1 MCLTV
6 FTMTA
11 AADLSV
17 ISSFQGDEL
26 ECVKRFAA
34 FSPGTIAVPDDS
46 RRQPMARVVGHLVGQ
61 IDAFNFARYIRRS
74 VTVEGA
80 SQSAL

>member
-46 RRQPMARVVGHLVGQ
+46 RRQPMARVVGQ